1 MKNSSDFCSLNTFGV
16 KKLAI
21 KFKIKKGYFQDALR
35 LMRISKTTSNIEGVD
50 KAVAVMATEKAK
62 FALNDAGL
70 MTAEINDAG
79 GSDLVIVVEAKSA
92 EIAEETLEKM
102 EGMVSSGGAQARKR
116 SSSDILNDEIQVINI
131 GLETFKDALEA
142 QDVKVRQVD
151 WQVPA
156 KGDVKLINILKKMY

>member
-1 MKNSSDFCSLNTFGV
+1 
-16 KKLAI
+16 LAI

-35 LMRISKTTSNIEGVD
+35 LMRISKNISDIEGVE

-62 FALNDAGL
+62 FALKDAGV
-70 MTAEINDAG
+70 MTEEIGEASG
-79 GSDLVIVVEAKSA
+79 GDLVIVVEAKSA

-102 EGMVSSGGAQARKR
+102 EDMVSSGGAQARKP
-116 SSSDILNDEIQVINI
+116 SSSNILNDEIQAINI

-156 KGDVKLINILKKMY
+156 KGDVKLLKILKKMY

>member
-1 MKNSSDFCSLNTFGV
+1 
-16 KKLAI
+16 
-21 KFKIKKGYFQDALR
+21 
-35 LMRISKTTSNIEGVD
+35 MRISKNISDIEGVE

-62 FALNDAGL
+62 FALKDAGV
-70 MTAEINDAG
+70 MTEEIGEASG
-79 GSDLVIVVEAKSA
+79 GDLVIVVEAKSA

-102 EGMVSSGGAQARKR
+102 EDMVSSGGAQARKP
-116 SSSDILNDEIQVINI
+116 SSSNILNDEIQAINI

-156 KGDVKLINILKKMY
+156 KGDVKLLKILKKMY

>member
-1 MKNSSDFCSLNTFGV
+1 
-16 KKLAI
+16 LAI

-35 LMRISKTTSNIEGVD
+35 LMRISKNISDIEGVE

-62 FALNDAGL
+62 FALKDAGV
-70 MTAEINDAG
+70 MTEEIGEASG
-79 GSDLVIVVEAKSA
+79 GDLVIVVEAKSA

-102 EGMVSSGGAQARKR
+102 EDMVSSGGAQARKP
-116 SSSDILNDEIQVINI
+116 SSSNILNDEIQAINI
-131 GLETFKDALEA
+131 GLEAFKDALEA

-156 KGDVKLINILKKMY
+156 KGDVKLLKILKKMY